1 MASEE
6 KREYQTG
13 WIPSAICASNKSN
26 TEMHFLIISREN
38 TILSNQK
45 SVLSGYSLP
54 DSLELEFLEKRSVN
68 VLQKTSKVL

>member
-1 MASEE
+1 
-6 KREYQTG
+6 
-13 WIPSAICASNKSN
+13 
-26 TEMHFLIISREN
+26 MHFLIISREN